1 MKNAILNMLR
11 NPVDKGGRREIMKKS
26 IITLSRE
33 FGSRGRY
40 IGELLADKIGY
51 KIYDREISL
60 RVAEISSLDP
70 EFIEMQGER
79 AASKSV
85 FSFAFAGRTMDG
97 QSVDDVVFNAQ
108 QKVIREIAEEGNC
121 IIIGR
126 NSDYILRDRDDVMHV
141 FIYGNDPEKI
151 QYCKDFCDARS
162 DREAMA
168 MIKEMDKKRA
178 LNYQYYT
185 DQKWGAKENYD
196 ILLNSSTYGYE
207 GCADILAKLLS
218 IKRK

>member
-1 MKNAILNMLR
+1 
-11 NPVDKGGRREIMKKS
+11 MKKS

-40 IGELLADKIGY
+40 IGELLAEKIGY

-60 RVAEISSLDP
+60 RVAEISNLDP

-126 NSDYILRDRDDVMHV
+126 NSDYILRDNPDAMHV

-162 DREAMA
+162 DREAIA
-168 MIKEMDKKRA
+168 MIKEMDKKRT

-185 DQKWGAKENYD
+185 DQKWGSKENYD

-207 GCADILAKLLS
+207 GCAEILTQLLN
-218 IKRK
+218 IKREK

>member
-1 MKNAILNMLR
+1 
-11 NPVDKGGRREIMKKS
+11 MKKN

-40 IGELLADKIGY
+40 IGELLGAKLGY
-51 KIYDREISL
+51 KVYDREISM
-60 RVAEISSLDP
+60 RVAELSKLDP
-70 EFIEMQGER
+70 DFIEQQGER

-108 QKVIREIAEEGNC
+108 QQVIRGIAEEGDC

-126 NSDYILRDRDDVMHV
+126 NSDYILRDYENAFHV
-141 FIYGNDPEKI
+141 FIYGDEPEKI
-151 QYCKDFCDARS
+151 QYCKDFCDART
-162 DREAMA
+162 DKEAIA
-168 MIKEMDKKRA
+168 MMKEMDKKRA

-185 DQKWGAKENYD
+185 DQKWGSKENYD
-196 ILLNSSTYGYE
+196 LLLNSSSFGYD
-207 GCADILAKLLS
+207 GCAEILTQILKLDI
-218 IKRK
+218 

>member
-1 MKNAILNMLR
+1 
-11 NPVDKGGRREIMKKS
+11 MKKS
-26 IITLSRE
+26 IITVSRE

-40 IGELLADKIGY
+40 IGELLAEKIGY
-51 KIYDREISL
+51 KVYDREISL
-60 RVAEISSLDP
+60 RVAEISNLDP

-126 NSDYILRDRDDVMHV
+126 NSDYILRENPDTMHV
-141 FIYGNDPEKI
+141 FIYGDMPEKI
-151 QYCKDFCDARS
+151 QYCKEFCGSRT
-162 DREAMA
+162 DREAIA
-168 MIKEMDKKRA
+168 LIREMDKKRA

-185 DQKWGAKENYD
+185 DQKWGSKENYD

-207 GCADILAKLLS
+207 GCAEILAQLLN
-218 IKRK
+218 IKAK

>member
-1 MKNAILNMLR
+1 
-11 NPVDKGGRREIMKKS
+11 MKKN
-26 IITLSRE
+26 IITVSRE

-40 IGELLADKIGY
+40 IGELLGERIGY
-51 KIYDREISL
+51 KVYDREISL
-60 RVAEISSLDP
+60 RVAEESSLDP
-70 EFIEMQGER
+70 DFIELQGER

-126 NSDYILRDRDDVMHV
+126 NADYILRDYKNAMHI
-141 FIYGNDPEKI
+141 FIYGEEPEKI
-151 QYCKDFCDARS
+151 QYCKEFCDAKS
-162 DREAMA
+162 DKAAITM
-168 MIKEMDKKRA
+168 MKEMDKKRA

-185 DQKWGAKENYD
+185 DQKWGNKENYD

-207 GCADILAKLLS
+207 GCADILAEIWKMQN
-218 IKRK
+218 K